1 MSEYMDQ
8 VKSIIRPELSKYGLK
23 ILPRGKSSF
32 SIMKGSEIF
41 MTIRDTGDNVE
52 ISFKGKKYMYDKWYT
67 KPEHLAQVV
76 FNVLEANLS
85 EKKSE

>member
-8 VKSIIRPELSKYGLK
+8 VKSIIKPELSKYGLK

-41 MTIRDTGDNVE
+41 MTVRDTGDNVE
-52 ISFKGKKYMYDKWYT
+52 ISHKGKKYMYDKWYT
-67 KPEHLAQVV
+67 KPEHLAQVIV
-76 FNVLEANLS
+76 NVLEATFAP
-85 EKKSE
+85 KKEE